1 MKIIGREHEQME
13 LQRLFDSGNPE
24 FVMIYGRRRVGKT
37 FLVCETLGKDFCFAM
52 TGLAKQRREEQ
63 LLNFQRTLAR
73 YSKRLAKNTP
83 ADWFEAFEQ
92 LRTLLEQSKMKRKV
106 VFLDE
111 LPWMDTPKSNL
122 VSALEHFWN
131 DWASARPDIMLV
143 VCGSAASWLVKNIED
158 NKGGLHN
165 RLTAKMRILP
175 FSLHET
181 HLFLR
186 YKGIRWDAAKEA
198 QCYMTMGGIPYYLN
212 LLDKNIGLSENI
224 DRLFCK
230 EDALLADEFQH
241 LYASLFTHSD
251 EYVEIVKA
259 LSKKK
264 MGLTRNEILTQ
275 TKRLDG
281 GSLTRRLKDL
291 CECGFVN
298 KYYAHGRVETLYQL
312 VDFYSLFYFQ
322 FLQPTQKKQQIV
334 WREQML
340 TSGYTT
346 WCGLAF
352 ERLCFAHIPQIKH
365 ALGIAGVST
374 QTYALYKENAQ
385 IDMVIERSDKVVDLC
400 EIKFTDRPYALSKR
414 EAELFSNR
422 MDVLLQSFKARR
434 TIETVLISNQ
444 NAVRNIHYNGLINK
458 NITLDDLMNM

>member
-1 MKIIGREHEQME
+1 MKIIGREQEQKE
-13 LQRLFDSGNPE
+13 LQRLLNSGSSE

-37 FLVCETLGKDFCFAM
+37 FLVRETLGKDFCFAM
-52 TGLAKQRREEQ
+52 TGLAKQNRKAQ

-83 ADWFEAFEQ
+83 ADWYEAFEQ
-92 LRTLLEQSKMKRKV
+92 LRTLLEHSKMKRKV

-111 LPWMDTPKSNL
+111 LPWMDTQKSNL

-131 DWASARPDIMLV
+131 DWASTRSDIMLI

-175 FSLHET
+175 FTLHET
-181 HLFLR
+181 HLFMR

-198 QCYMTMGGIPYYLN
+198 QCYMIMGGVPYYLN
-212 LLDKNIGLSENI
+212 LLDKNYGIAENI
-224 DRLFCK
+224 DRLFFK

-264 MGLTRNEILTQ
+264 MGLSRNEILTQ

-298 KYYAHGRVETLYQL
+298 KYYAHGIVDALYQL

-322 FLQPTQKKQQIV
+322 FLQPSQKKKQIV

-340 TSGYTT
+340 TSGYAT

-385 IDMVIERSDKVVDLC
+385 IDMVIERSDKVIDLC

-414 EAELFSNR
+414 EAELLSNR
-422 MDVLLQSFKARR
+422 AEVLIHSLKSRR
-434 TIETVLISNQ
+434 TIEIVLISNQ
-444 NAVRNIHYNGLINK
+444 NAMRNMHYNSLINK
-458 NITLDDLMNM
+458 NIILDDLINI

>member
-1 MKIIGREHEQME
+1 MTIIGRELEQNE
-13 LQRLFDSGNPE
+13 LKRLRNSGEPE

-37 FLVCETLGKDFCFAM
+37 YLIRKTLGKDFCFYM
-52 TGLAKQRREEQ
+52 TGLAKQRREVQ
-63 LLNFQRTLAR
+63 LQNFQMTMAH
-73 YSKRLAKNTP
+73 YSKRLAKKTP
-83 ADWFEAFEQ
+83 KDWFEAFEL
-92 LRTLLEQSKMKRKV
+92 LRSLLEHSKMKRKV

-131 DWASARPDIMLV
+131 GWASSQNDIMLV

-165 RLTAKMRILP
+165 RLTAKIRLAP
-175 FSLHET
+175 FTLHET

-186 YKGIRWDAAKEA
+186 SKGIRWDIAKEA

-212 LLDKNIGLSENI
+212 LLDKNKSLADNI
-224 DRLFCK
+224 DRLFCT
-230 EDALLADEFQH
+230 EGALLGDEFGH
-241 LYASLFTHSD
+241 LYASLFTHSE
-251 EYVEIVKA
+251 EYVEIVNA

-264 MGLTRNEILTQ
+264 IGFTRDEILKQ
-275 TKRLDG
+275 IKQADG

-298 KYYAHGRVETLYQL
+298 KYFAQGRVEALYQL

-322 FLQPTQKKQQIV
+322 FLQPQQKKKQIV

-340 TSGYTT
+340 SSAYTSWT
-346 WCGLAF
+346 GLAF
-352 ERLCFAHIPQIKH
+352 ERLCFAHIEQIKR
-365 ALGIAGVST
+365 ALGIEGVT
-374 QTYALYKENAQ
+374 THTYALTKDNAQ

-400 EIKFTDRPYALSKR
+400 EMKFTDSPYALSKR
-414 EAELFSNR
+414 EAELIKNRIEVLSN
-422 MDVLLQSFKARR
+422 SFKQRR
-434 TIETVLISNQ
+434 TIEVVLITNQ
-444 NAVRNIHYNGLINK
+444 IALQNSHYNNLIDK
-458 NITLDDLMNM
+458 NITLDNLVML